1 MSDRSVTHA
10 TFVDPIEIVV
20 DTEFERRQ

>member
-10 TFVDPIEIVV
+10 TFVDPIEIIV